1 MGSAAKTLR
10 DIRSEACNAILATL
24 TLLAVPAVGFSLLR
38 GVEQGWQPVMG
49 LHLALLLLLL
59 LTTAFRERLSLTLRA
74 GVVTAVPYIVAT
86 SGIIAFGR
94 GNGVMMY
101 YISAIVVAGCF
112 FERRVAM
119 GVVAAC
125 LASIGLLYAGY
136 RLDLL
141 PLPLNPTSYDMTALS
156 WTAFS
161 VGFLAASIA
170 PLIGL
175 SAVLRSLET
184 ERKRA
189 DEAAKVRSEFLANMS
204 HELRTPMTGILGMA
218 DVLKTTPLS
227 DQQQNLIANL
237 TLSARNL
244 LAVLNDVLDLAKF
257 ETGVVPIEKA
267 PFRVSETLQNVCAVF
282 ENRAAQKGI
291 VLRIEHQ
298 RPITDHVVGD
308 ALRIGQ
314 VLTNLIDNAI
324 KFTPRSGAVVV
335 HVKQSLRDDVGFD
348 LTYSVTDTGVGI
360 PPEHMER
367 IFEPFIQADMST
379 SRNHSGT
386 GLGLSICRHL
396 VTAMDGELKVSSQPG
411 CGSAFTFTIPVQR
424 ALAPPVPIGRA
435 LERTAPPA
443 PRAGKTPLRLLVA
456 DDDKNMRTLA
466 DIMLLR
472 RGFEVTLV
480 EDGPAAVAAA
490 AANAYDCIIVDMHM
504 PVMNG
509 RDVMRAIH
517 KAETAG
523 SGRRTPLIALTADV
537 VPDHVKTFVEAGAD
551 AVVAKPVEWNQLES
565 KILEL
570 AGARTAAKAS

>member
-1 MGSAAKTLR
+1 MGSTAKTLH
-10 DIRSEACNAILATL
+10 DIRSDACNAILATL
-24 TLLAVPAVGFSLLR
+24 TLLAIPAVGFSLLR
-38 GVEQGWQPVMG
+38 GVEQGWRPIMG
-49 LHLALLLLLL
+49 LHVALLLILLA
-59 LTTAFRERLSLTLRA
+59 TTAFRKKLSLTLRA
-74 GVVTAVPYIVAT
+74 SIVTIVPYLVAT

-94 GNGVMMY
+94 GNGVMMF

-112 FERRVAM
+112 FERRVAL
-119 GVVAAC
+119 GVVALC
-125 LASIGLLYAGY
+125 VASIAALYSGY
-136 RLDLL
+136 RMDLL
-141 PLPLNPTSYDMTALS
+141 PIPISPSSFDMTPLS

-161 VGFLAASIA
+161 VGFLAAGIA

-175 SAVLRSLET
+175 SALLRSLDA

-267 PFRVSETLQNVCAVF
+267 PFRVSESLQSICAVF
-282 ENRAAQKGI
+282 ESRAAQKG
-291 VLRIEHQ
+291 VTLRIEQ
-298 RPITDHVVGD
+298 PRPITNHVVGD
-308 ALRIGQ
+308 ELRIGQ

-324 KFTPRSGAVVV
+324 KFTPQGAVVV
-335 HVKQSLRDDVGFD
+335 RVEQTVRDDVGFD
-348 LTYSVTDTGVGI
+348 LTYSVIDTGVGI
-360 PPEHMER
+360 APEHMER

-379 SRNHSGT
+379 SRTHGGT

-396 VTAMDGELKVSSQPG
+396 VTAMGGELKVSSQPRS
-411 CGSAFTFTIPVQR
+411 GSAFTFTVPVQR
-424 ALAPPVPIGRA
+424 ALSPPVPIGRA
-435 LERTAPPA
+435 LDRTAPPA
-443 PRAGKTPLRLLVA
+443 PRPSKTPLRLLVA

-480 EDGPAAVAAA
+480 EDGAAAIQAAA
-490 AANAYDCIIVDMHM
+490 AHEYDCIILDMHM

-509 RDVMRAIH
+509 REVMRALQ
-517 KAETAG
+517 KAETDG

-537 VPDHVKTFVEAGAD
+537 VPDHVRTFVDAGAD
-551 AVVAKPVEWNQLES
+551 AVVAKPVEWNQLEA

-570 AGARTAAKAS
+570 VSARTAAKAS

>member
-10 DIRSEACNAILATL
+10 DIRSDACNAILAAL
-24 TLLAVPAVGFSLLR
+24 TLLAFPAVGFSLLR
-38 GVEQGWQPVMG
+38 GLEQGWRPIMG
-49 LHLALLLLLL
+49 LHLVLLAVLAA
-59 LTTAFRERLSLTLRA
+59 TTAYRKRLSLTLRA

-86 SGIIAFGR
+86 SGVIAFGR
-94 GNGVMMY
+94 GNGVMMF

-112 FERRVAM
+112 FERRIAL
-119 GVVAAC
+119 GVVALC
-125 LASIGLLYAGY
+125 LASIAALYGGY

-141 PLPLNPTSYDMTALS
+141 PMPLNPTSFDMTLLS

-175 SAVLRSLET
+175 SALLRSLDA

-218 DVLKTTPLS
+218 DVLRTTPLT
-227 DQQQNLIANL
+227 DQQQTLIANL
-237 TLSARNL
+237 SLSARGL
-244 LAVLNDVLDLAKF
+244 LGMLNDVLDLAKF
-257 ETGVVPIEKA
+257 ESGVVPIEKA
-267 PFRVSETLQNVCAVF
+267 PFRVSESLQNTCAVF
-282 ENRAAQKGI
+282 ENRAALKGI
-291 VLRIEHQ
+291 TLRAEQ
-298 RPITDHVVGD
+298 PRLITDHVVGD

-324 KFTPRSGAVVV
+324 KFTPRGSVAVRVA
-335 HVKQSLRDDVGFD
+335 QTPRDDVGFD
-348 LTYSVTDTGVGI
+348 LTYCVIDTGIGI
-360 PPEHMER
+360 APEHIER

-379 SRNHSGT
+379 ARNHGGT

-396 VTAMDGELKVSSQPG
+396 VRAMGGELKAVSQPRG
-411 CGSAFTFTIPVQR
+411 GSVFTFTVPVQR
-424 ALAPPVPIGRA
+424 ALAPTVPIGRA

-443 PRAGKTPLRLLVA
+443 PRTGKAPLRLLIV
-456 DDDKNMRTLA
+456 DDDKNMRILA
-466 DIMLLR
+466 EIMLLR

-480 EDGPAAVAAA
+480 EDGPAAIAAA
-490 AANAYDCIIVDMHM
+490 AADEYDCIIVDMHM

-509 RDVMRAIH
+509 RDVMRAIQRS
-517 KAETAG
+517 EIEG
-523 SGRRTPLIALTADV
+523 GGRRTSLIALTADV
-537 VPDHVKTFVEAGAD
+537 VPDHVRTFIEAGAD
-551 AVVAKPVEWNQLES
+551 AVVAKPVEWNQLEA

-570 AGARTAAKAS
+570 VGARTAAKAS